1 MTGLHLLQVPPL
13 SSTLT
18 PKQLL
23 WPKTPGHLT
32 AAGAEEE
39 EKEEEQCGEVAGADG
54 QSVEANRDV
63 LRRIQGSRGYQNRN
77 EIFYRDRN
85 KKKKKSDDKKKN
97 VDREKGRR
105 KIIPGRWKEKKQLA
119 NKKSRKTRIKRRREN
134 EMDGGERATDQGQT
148 GGNTRVGVGTK

>member
-39 EKEEEQCGEVAGADG
+39 EKEEEQCGEKHFGG
-54 QSVEANRDV
+54 
-63 LRRIQGSRGYQNRN
+63 
-77 EIFYRDRN
+77 
-85 KKKKKSDDKKKN
+85 
-97 VDREKGRR
+97 GR
-105 KIIPGRWKEKKQLA
+105 
-119 NKKSRKTRIKRRREN
+119 S
-134 EMDGGERATDQGQT
+134 
-148 GGNTRVGVGTK
+148 